1 MTATLQPTAVGTAAR
16 RRVELASLPTT
27 SLERLLGQAALQT
40 RIDRKYVLP
49 AEDIAVV
56 LGLVEGPVEVLRID
70 GRERFGYSSTY
81 FDTSRLDAFHL
92 AGRGRRR
99 RFKVRTRVYRDSG
112 DTWLEVKTRGP
123 RGTTVKDRL
132 PYDLADAGRLTPDAA
147 EFVGRT
153 LSLREVDQVAVA
165 DLAPSLHTTYDRTTL
180 LLAGDEPASRATIDT
195 RLTWRRPGSRQLMTT
210 PGTVIVET
218 KGGSAPSALDR
229 ALWRCRIRPSQVSK
243 YGAGLAALNDDLPD
257 LKWHRVLT
265 HELIPTPA
273 QPA

>member
-1 MTATLQPTAVGTAAR
+1 MTATLQQTATQQATT
-16 RRVELASLPTT
+16 RRVELAWLPTT

-49 AEDIAVV
+49 VDDVALV

-70 GRERFGYSSTY
+70 GRERFGYHSTY
-81 FDTSRLDAFHL
+81 FDTPGLDCFHL

-123 RGTTVKDRL
+123 RGATVKDRL
-132 PYDLADAGRLTPDAA
+132 PYDLADAGRLTPAAA
-147 EFVGRT
+147 EFVSLT
-153 LSLREVDQVAVA
+153 LTEREADGVAVA
-165 DLAPSLHTTYDRTTL
+165 DLAPALHTSYDRTTL
-180 LLAGDEPASRATIDT
+180 LLAGGDSASRATIDT
-195 RLTWRRPGSRQLMTT
+195 RLTWRRPGSRHLLAT

-229 ALWRCRIRPSQVSK
+229 ALWRCRIRPSRVSK
-243 YGAGLAALNDDLPD
+243 YGTGLAALNDDLPD

-265 HELIPTPA
+265 HELIPTAA

>member
-1 MTATLQPTAVGTAAR
+1 MTATLQRAALQPATT

-49 AEDIAVV
+49 AEDVAVV

-70 GRERFGYSSTY
+70 GRERFGYHSTY
-81 FDTSRLDAFHL
+81 FDTPGLDSFHL

-99 RFKVRTRVYRDSG
+99 RFKVRARVYRDSG

-123 RGTTVKDRL
+123 RGTTMKDRL
-132 PYDLADAGRLTPDAA
+132 PYDLADAGRLTPAAA
-147 EFVGRT
+147 EFVSRT
-153 LSLREVDQVAVA
+153 LSARAVDRVAVA
-165 DLAPSLHTTYDRTTL
+165 DLAPALHTSYDRTTL
-180 LLAGDEPASRATIDT
+180 LLAGDGSASRATIDT
-195 RLTWRRPGSRQLMTT
+195 RLTWRRPGSRRLLAT

-229 ALWRCRIRPSQVSK
+229 ALWRCRIRPSRVSK
-243 YGAGLAALNDDLPD
+243 YGTGLAALDDDLPD
-257 LKWHRVLT
+257 LTWHRVLT
-265 HELIPTPA
+265 HDLIPSATHA
-273 QPA
+273 A